1 MKVLD
6 IDSVSELN
14 IFDKIVFYIR
24 KNSYKR
30 QTIKKF
36 NKEIMYMY
44 KVNDPEPKIF
54 LSWIEP
60 DYYNNLIGNNKM
72 AADCGY
78 KKGIDEIY
86 KRYALKNS
94 SLHSGYFEIKTK
106 KYKIYKITDIFEEQ
120 GVWFLTSIE
129 YNVEKNTAPDYKIDL
144 ENVDFVN
151 VGGELVNQSWDF
163 TQRFF
168 KIKERTDEHHDI
180 DYYFGDDYVK

>member
-1 MKVLD
+1 MKILD
-6 IDSVSELN
+6 INSVSEPN

-24 KNSYKR
+24 KNIYKR

-36 NKEIMYMY
+36 NKEIM
-44 KVNDPEPKIF
+44 DKISDHELKIYISGIKPYDYNI
-54 LSWIEP
+54 LS
-60 DYYNNLIGNNKM
+60 GKNKI

-78 KKGIDEIY
+78 KDGIDEIS
-86 KRYALKNS
+86 KKYALNNI
-94 SLHSGYFEIKTK
+94 GGYNEYFEIKTS

-120 GVWFLTSIE
+120 GIWFLTSVQ
-129 YNVEKNTAPDYKIDL
+129 YNVEKNTDSGYKIDL
-144 ENVDFVN
+144 KNVDFVN
-151 VGGELVNQSWDF
+151 VNGELVSQSWDF

>member
-6 IDSVSELN
+6 INSVSELN

-36 NKEIMYMY
+36 NKEISYR
-44 KVNDPEPKIF
+44 KPKIYV
-54 LSWIEP
+54 SWIEP

-78 KKGIDEIY
+78 KKGIDEVS
-86 KRYALKNS
+86 KKYALKNS
-94 SLHSGYFEIKTK
+94 SLHSGYFEIK

-129 YNVEKNTAPDYKIDL
+129 YNVEKNTAPSYKIDL
-144 ENVDFVN
+144 KNVDFVN
-151 VGGELVNQSWDF
+151 VNGDFVGQSWDF

>member
-6 IDSVSELN
+6 IDSVRELN

-24 KNSYKR
+24 KKSYKR

-36 NKEIMYMY
+36 NKEISYR
-44 KVNDPEPKIF
+44 KPKIYV
-54 LSWIEP
+54 SWIEP

-78 KKGIDEIY
+78 KNGIDEISKKY
-86 KRYALKNS
+86 TLKNS

-106 KYKIYKITDIFEEQ
+106 KYKIYKITDIFDEQ

-129 YNVEKNTAPDYKIDL
+129 YNVEKNTDSGYKIDL
-144 ENVDFVN
+144 KNVDFVN
-151 VGGELVNQSWDF
+151 VNGELVGQSWDF

-168 KIKERTDEHHDI
+168 RLKNEESTIIKEYI
-180 DYYFGDDYVK
+180 DYFGDDYVK

>member
-6 IDSVSELN
+6 INSVSELN

-36 NKEIMYMY
+36 NKEIM
-44 KVNDPEPKIF
+44 DKISYRE
-54 LSWIEP
+54 LKIYVSWIKP

-72 AADCGY
+72 AADYGY
-78 KKGIDEIY
+78 KNGIDEIS
-86 KRYALKNS
+86 KKYALKNS
-94 SLHSGYFEIKTK
+94 SLHGGYFEIKTK
-106 KYKIYKITDIFEEQ
+106 KYNIYNITDVFDEQ
-120 GVWFLTSIE
+120 GVCFLTSIQ
-129 YNVEKNTAPDYKIDL
+129 YNVEKNTDFSYKIDL
-144 ENVDFVN
+144 KNIDFVN
-151 VGGELVNQSWDF
+151 ENGELVSQSWDF

-168 KIKERTDEHHDI
+168 KTKEYIDERHDI

>member
-6 IDSVSELN
+6 INSVSELN

-36 NKEIMYMY
+36 NKEIVY
-44 KVNDPEPKIF
+44 KINDPEPKIYV
-54 LSWIEP
+54 SWIEP
-60 DYYNNLIGNNKM
+60 DCYNSLIGNNKM

-78 KKGIDEIY
+78 KNGIDEISKKY
-86 KRYALKNS
+86 TLKNS
-94 SLHSGYFEIKTK
+94 SLHSGYFEIK
-106 KYKIYKITDIFEEQ
+106 KYNIYNITDVFDEQ

-129 YNVEKNTAPDYKIDL
+129 YNIEKNNAPGYKIDL
-144 ENVDFVN
+144 KNVDFVN
-151 VGGELVNQSWDF
+151 VNGELAGKSWDF

-168 KIKERTDEHHDI
+168 RLKNEESTIIKEYI
-180 DYYFGDDYVK
+180 DYFGDDYVK

>member
-6 IDSVSELN
+6 INSVRELN

-36 NKEIMYMY
+36 NKEISDR
-44 KVNDPEPKIF
+44 KLKIF

-60 DYYNNLIGNNKM
+60 DYYNNLIGNNKL

-78 KKGIDEIY
+78 KKGIDEISKKY
-86 KRYALKNS
+86 TLKNS
-94 SLHSGYFEIKTK
+94 SLHSGYFEIKTS
-106 KYKIYKITDIFEEQ
+106 KYNIYKITDIFEEQ
-120 GVWFLTSIE
+120 GVWFLTSIQ
-129 YNVEKNTAPDYKIDL
+129 YNVEKNTVPSYKIDL
-144 ENVDFVN
+144 KNVDFVN
-151 VGGELVNQSWDF
+151 VNGELVGQSWDF

-168 KIKERTDEHHDI
+168 RLKNEESTIIKEYI
-180 DYYFGDDYVK
+180 DYFGDDYVK

>member
-6 IDSVSELN
+6 INSVSELN

-36 NKEIMYMY
+36 NKEISDR
-44 KVNDPEPKIF
+44 KPKIF

-78 KKGIDEIY
+78 KKGIDEIS
-86 KRYALKNS
+86 KKYALKNS

-106 KYKIYKITDIFEEQ
+106 KYKIYLNHLKTRYF
-120 GVWFLTSIE
+120 
-129 YNVEKNTAPDYKIDL
+129 N
-144 ENVDFVN
+144 
-151 VGGELVNQSWDF
+151 
-163 TQRFF
+163 
-168 KIKERTDEHHDI
+168 DEMK
-180 DYYFGDDYVK
+180 DD

>member
-6 IDSVSELN
+6 INSVSKLN

-36 NKEIMYMY
+36 NKEISYR
-44 KVNDPEPKIF
+44 KPKIYV
-54 LSWIEP
+54 SWIEP

-78 KKGIDEIY
+78 KKGIDEVS
-86 KRYALKNS
+86 KKYALKNS
-94 SLHSGYFEIKTK
+94 SLHSGYFEIK

-129 YNVEKNTAPDYKIDL
+129 YNVEKNTAPSYKIDL
-144 ENVDFVN
+144 KNVDFVN
-151 VGGELVNQSWDF
+151 VNGDFVGQSWDF

>member
-6 IDSVSELN
+6 INSVREPN

-36 NKEIMYMY
+36 NKEISYR
-44 KVNDPEPKIF
+44 KPKIYV
-54 LSWIEP
+54 SWIEP

-78 KKGIDEIY
+78 KKGIDEISKKY
-86 KRYALKNS
+86 PLKNS

-106 KYKIYKITDIFEEQ
+106 KYKIYKITDIFEKQ

-129 YNVEKNTAPDYKIDL
+129 YNVEKNTDSGYKIDL
-144 ENVDFVN
+144 KNVDFVN
-151 VGGELVNQSWDF
+151 VNGELVGQSWDF

-168 KIKERTDEHHDI
+168 KMKEYIDIDEHHDI

>member
-24 KNSYKR
+24 KKSYKR

-36 NKEIMYMY
+36 NKEISYR
-44 KVNDPEPKIF
+44 KPKIYV
-54 LSWIEP
+54 SWIEP

-78 KKGIDEIY
+78 KNGIDEIS
-86 KRYALKNS
+86 KKYALKNS
-94 SLHSGYFEIKTK
+94 SLHSGYFEIK
-106 KYKIYKITDIFEEQ
+106 KYNIYKITDVFEEQ
-120 GVWFLTSIE
+120 GVWFLTSIQ
-129 YNVEKNTAPDYKIDL
+129 YSIEKNTAPSYKIDL
-144 ENVDFVN
+144 KNVDFVN
-151 VGGELVNQSWDF
+151 VNGEFVGQSWDF

-168 KIKERTDEHHDI
+168 RLKNEESTIIKEYI
-180 DYYFGDDYVK
+180 DYFGDDYVK

>member
-6 IDSVSELN
+6 INSVSKLN

-36 NKEIMYMY
+36 NKEISYR
-44 KVNDPEPKIF
+44 KPKIYV
-54 LSWIEP
+54 SWIEP

-78 KKGIDEIY
+78 KKGIDEIS
-86 KRYALKNS
+86 KKYALKNS
-94 SLHSGYFEIKTK
+94 SLHSGYFEIK
-106 KYKIYKITDIFEEQ
+106 KYKIYKITDVFVEQ
-120 GVWFLTSIE
+120 GALFLTSIE
-129 YNVEKNTAPDYKIDL
+129 YNVEKNTAPSYKIDL
-144 ENVDFVN
+144 KNVDFVN
-151 VGGELVNQSWDF
+151 VNGELVGQSWDF

-168 KIKERTDEHHDI
+168 RLKNEESTITKEYI
-180 DYYFGDDYVK
+180 DYFGDEYVK

>member
-6 IDSVSELN
+6 INSVSKLN

-36 NKEIMYMY
+36 NKEISYR
-44 KVNDPEPKIF
+44 KPKIYV
-54 LSWIEP
+54 SWIEP

-78 KKGIDEIY
+78 KKGIDEIS
-86 KRYALKNS
+86 KKYALKNS

-129 YNVEKNTAPDYKIDL
+129 YNVEKNTAPSYKIDL
-144 ENVDFVN
+144 KNVDFVN
-151 VGGELVNQSWDF
+151 VNGELVGQSWDF

-168 KIKERTDEHHDI
+168 KMKEYIDIDEHHDI
-180 DYYFGDDYVK
+180 DYYFGDGYVK

>member
-36 NKEIMYMY
+36 NKEISYR
-44 KVNDPEPKIF
+44 KPKIYV
-54 LSWIEP
+54 SWIEP

-78 KKGIDEIY
+78 KNGIDEISKKY
-86 KRYALKNS
+86 TLKNS
-94 SLHSGYFEIKTK
+94 SLHSGYFEIKTS

-120 GVWFLTSIE
+120 GIWFLTSIE
-129 YNVEKNTAPDYKIDL
+129 YNVEKNTAPSYKIDL
-144 ENVDFVN
+144 KNVDFVN
-151 VGGELVNQSWDF
+151 VNGELVGQSWDF

-168 KIKERTDEHHDI
+168 KMKEYIDINEHHDI

>member
-24 KNSYKR
+24 KNIYKR

-36 NKEIMYMY
+36 NKEIVY
-44 KVNDPEPKIF
+44 KINDPEPKIYV
-54 LSWIEP
+54 SWIEP
-60 DYYNNLIGNNKM
+60 DCYNRLIGNNKM

-78 KKGIDEIY
+78 KKGIDKIS
-86 KRYALKNS
+86 KKYALKNS
-94 SLHSGYFEIKTK
+94 SLHSGYFEIKTSK
-106 KYKIYKITDIFEEQ
+106 NKIYKITDVFVKQ
-120 GVWFLTSIE
+120 GVLFLTSVQ
-129 YNVEKNTAPDYKIDL
+129 YNIEKNTDPGYKIDL
-144 ENVDFVN
+144 KNVDFVN
-151 VGGELVNQSWDF
+151 VNGELVGQSWDF

>member
-6 IDSVSELN
+6 INSVSELN

-36 NKEIMYMY
+36 NKEISYR
-44 KVNDPEPKIF
+44 KPKIYV
-54 LSWIEP
+54 SWIEP

-78 KKGIDEIY
+78 KKGIDEIS
-86 KRYALKNS
+86 KKYALKNS
-94 SLHSGYFEIKTK
+94 SLHSGYFEIK

-129 YNVEKNTAPDYKIDL
+129 YNVEKNTAPSYKIDL
-144 ENVDFVN
+144 KNVDFVN
-151 VGGELVNQSWDF
+151 VNGDFVGQSWDF

>member
-6 IDSVSELN
+6 INSVSELN
-14 IFDKIVFYIR
+14 IFDKIIFYIR

-36 NKEIMYMY
+36 NKEISYR
-44 KVNDPEPKIF
+44 KPKIYV
-54 LSWIEP
+54 SWIEP

-78 KKGIDEIY
+78 KKGIDEISKKY
-86 KRYALKNS
+86 TLKNS
-94 SLHSGYFEIKTK
+94 SLHSGYFEIK
-106 KYKIYKITDIFEEQ
+106 KYNIYNITDVFDEQ

-129 YNVEKNTAPDYKIDL
+129 YNIEKNNAPGYKIDL
-144 ENVDFVN
+144 KNVDFVN
-151 VGGELVNQSWDF
+151 VNGELVGQSWDF

-168 KIKERTDEHHDI
+168 KMKEYIDIDEHHDI
-180 DYYFGDDYVK
+180 DYYFGDEYVK

>member
-36 NKEIMYMY
+36 NKEISDR
-44 KVNDPEPKIF
+44 NLKIF

-78 KKGIDEIY
+78 KKGIDEIS
-86 KRYALKNS
+86 KKYALKNS
-94 SLHSGYFEIKTK
+94 SLHSGYFEIKTSK
-106 KYKIYKITDIFEEQ
+106 NKIYKITDVFVKQ
-120 GVWFLTSIE
+120 GVLFLTSVQYNIE
-129 YNVEKNTAPDYKIDL
+129 KTPIMV
-144 ENVDFVN
+144 
-151 VGGELVNQSWDF
+151 
-163 TQRFF
+163 
-168 KIKERTDEHHDI
+168 IK
-180 DYYFGDDYVK
+180 

>member
-24 KNSYKR
+24 KNIYKR

-36 NKEIMYMY
+36 NKEISYR
-44 KVNDPEPKIF
+44 KPKIYV
-54 LSWIEP
+54 SWIEP

-78 KKGIDEIY
+78 KDGIDEIS
-86 KRYALKNS
+86 KKYALNNI
-94 SLHSGYFEIKTK
+94 GGYNEYFEIKTS
-106 KYKIYKITDIFEEQ
+106 KYKIYKITDVFAEQ
-120 GVWFLTSIE
+120 GVWFLTSIQ
-129 YNVEKNTAPDYKIDL
+129 YNAEKNTAPDYKIDL
-144 ENVDFVN
+144 KNVDFVN
-151 VGGELVNQSWDF
+151 ANGELVGQSWDF

-168 KIKERTDEHHDI
+168 KIKEHIDIDEHHDI
-180 DYYFGDDYVK
+180 DYFGDDYVK